1 MLKLISLSSNRKN
14 FFSSSSVFSKKYKK
28 NNKILINQLEKG
40 HTKLKANDLLAIM
53 PKEEAHLG
61 NIRKMRM
68 EKRTKRFLVQPST
81 VYWQV
86 VGSGTYGGPTSLL
99 LNTDH
104 RKYLFNCGEGT
115 QRVTS
120 QLSIGKAL
128 AQLEHVFITS
138 KTWKHLGGLTGVCLS
153 GRAAGAPDIT
163 IHGPPGCMDLYQA
176 TKGFAKLY
184 DFDVHGHSADDG
196 IFEDGAVMV
205 EQIQIHRTVN
215 RECPI
220 ISQCWQDENS
230 ELIRTENY
238 DNTVQAYIC
247 KFSPKPGK
255 LNMAKCVECGVK
267 PGPMLGLLKAGKDVT
282 LDDGRIVKSS
292 DVVGDTSP
300 PSSFLVIDIPDVEYL
315 DSLESCHK
323 LKTIDNLQTVFHFS
337 PNEVVTN
344 PRYSKWLEELGENVN
359 HIVLNES
366 CRGLGLPDVTAY
378 THKLRRIRSEFFP
391 ELVGAE
397 DNLASAELEE
407 SSSHLI
413 KGVTGLRVNVRPSNL
428 PTLDFGKIARFD
440 EDESVKEMM
449 DGTNIADSDERAEY
463 VRLMKKDLEDAGSY
477 NTDNPLASLTSK
489 LSAIEGKPNNAVY
502 PVVTFL
508 GTGSSVPS
516 KYRNVTGILVETQP
530 GSFIMLDCGEGTMGQ
545 LVRMKGK
552 AEAQRVLVGLKGI
565 YISHMHADH
574 HLGLI
579 NIIQLRERAFQ
590 SMGSDV
596 NKLYIISTKKLSEF
610 LTEYHSKFE
619 PILCNTELVK
629 CEKLI
634 LYNVRDEETMVED
647 PTAKHQLLDP
657 DILERMLSELDLV
670 ELYTSKALHC
680 PHAFCLAMRT
690 SFGNYKLA
698 YSGDTRPFQPFNDI
712 CTWGGGPDLMIH
724 EATMEHFMMYDA
736 LIKKHSTFT
745 EAIEVGQKVGAKFT
759 LLTHFSQRY
768 AKMPALEEIQGKPDV
783 GITFDTMVV
792 RPDNMWMIPSI
803 YPALARLL
811 WDYKQD
817 LDDRAEHYKAR
828 YVDGGTL
835 ATQLDFDG
843 FNTPLEE
850 KKILAEELLK
860 KHKDKQHFF
869 NRVNKRKL
877 KQQEEEESA
886 ASKVEK
892 K

>member
-1 MLKLISLSSNRKN
+1 MLKLVSFNSSKRL
-14 FFSSSSVFSKKYKK
+14 FSSSFFIREKYRNSNSKVFMQK
-28 NNKILINQLEKG
+28 NNKKKTN
-40 HTKLKANDLLAIM
+40 LKAHELLAIM
-53 PKEEAHLG
+53 PKEEAHLED
-61 NIRKMRM
+61 IRKMRM
-68 EKRTKRFLVQPST
+68 EKRTKRFLVQPNT

-86 VGSGTYGGPTSLL
+86 LGSGSYGGPTSLL

-115 QRVTS
+115 QRLTS

-138 KTWKHLGGLTGVCLS
+138 KTWRHLGGLTGVCLS

-184 DFDVHGHSADDG
+184 EFNVYSHTANDG
-196 IFEDGAVMV
+196 VFEDGAVNV
-205 EQIQIHRTVN
+205 EQVKLHRSVN
-215 RECPI
+215 KKCPDI
-220 ISQCWQDENS
+220 PESWEDDDNEIVKGDD
-230 ELIRTENY
+230 Y
-238 DNTVQAYIC
+238 DNTVQAYVC

-255 LNMAKCVECGVK
+255 LNIAKCVECGVK

-282 LDDGRIVKSS
+282 LEDGRIVRSS

-300 PSSFLVIDIPDVEYL
+300 SSSFLVIDIPDMEYL
-315 DSLESCHK
+315 DSLESCDK
-323 LKTIDNLQTVFHFS
+323 LQNIDNLQTVFHFS
-337 PNEVVTN
+337 PDEVVDS
-344 PRYSKWLEELGENVN
+344 PRYKKWLEGMGENVN
-359 HIVLNES
+359 HILLNES

-378 THKLRRIRSEFFP
+378 THKLRKIRSEFFP
-391 ELVGAE
+391 DLLGAE
-397 DNLASAELEE
+397 DDISCTQVEKF
-407 SSSHLI
+407 SSQVI
-413 KGVTGLRVNVRPSNL
+413 KGFTGLRLNVRPSNL
-428 PTLDFGKIARFD
+428 PTIDLSSLQRFD
-440 EDESVKEMM
+440 EDESNKEMM
-449 DGTNIADSDERAEY
+449 EGTKIADLDDREEY
-463 VRLMKKDLEDAGSY
+463 VRMMKKDLEYAGSY
-477 NTDNPLASLTSK
+477 SPEPLATLTAK
-489 LSAIEGKPNNAVY
+489 LSAIEGKASTIMY

-516 KYRNVTGILVETQP
+516 KYRNVTGILLETQP
-530 GSFIMLDCGEGTMGQ
+530 GSFIMLDCGEGTMSQ
-545 LVRMKGK
+545 LVRMKGR
-552 AEAQRVLVGLKGI
+552 EETERVLMGLKGV

-579 NIIQLRERAFQ
+579 KIIQLRERAFI
-590 SMGSDV
+590 SRGLEVD
-596 NKLYIISTKKLSEF
+596 NLYIISTRRLSEF

-619 PILCNTELVK
+619 PILSNTELVK

-634 LYNVRDEETMVED
+634 LFNVRDEETMVEQ
-647 PTAKHQLLDP
+647 PTVKHQLLP
-657 DILERMLSELDLV
+657 SEIMQKVLSDLGLL

-680 PHAFCLAMRT
+680 PHAFCLALRT
-690 SFGNYKLA
+690 VCGDYKVA
-698 YSGDTRPFQPFNDI
+698 YSGDTRPYQPFHDI
-712 CTWGGGPDLMIH
+712 CMWGGAPDLLIH

-745 EAIEVGQKVGAKFT
+745 EAIEVGEKVGAKFT

-768 AKMPALEEIQGKPDV
+768 AKMPSLEEIQGKPDV

-792 RPDNMWMIPSI
+792 RPDNMKMIPSI

-828 YVDGGTL
+828 YVDGGAL
-835 ATQLDFDG
+835 ASQLDFDD
-843 FNTPLEE
+843 FQTPLQE
-850 KKILAEELLK
+850 KKTLVDKLAK
-860 KHKDKQHFF
+860 KHQDKQLFF

-877 KQQEEEESA
+877 KEQEEATSA
-886 ASKVEK
+886 KIEK
-892 K
+892 N